1 MRCCTAESKG
11 ADIVRSLVSEGYYVL
26 ARSAACNTV
35 RLRHRVNGN
44 FMSVRVVG
52 SQVVVLK
59 NGRMIKKA

>member
-1 MRCCTAESKG
+1 MKCCTAESKG

-26 ARSAACNTV
+26 ANSAACKTV

-44 FMSVRVVG
+44 FMSVCVVG